1 MPIERYMKYLFLLL
15 LIPTIFSFANDGG
28 VYLGSTRIIFPSSAT
43 SESLSV
49 TNSSKNGTWLVR
61 SWVSLGDSDDEKN
74 NDFIITPPLYRL
86 DPQNTINLKI
96 NRLSDA
102 LPKNKESLFYIN
114 AMIIPPVDK
123 KSTDS
128 TKIQFSINNKI
139 KMFYRPE
146 SINSQSNAN
155 EAFNKISVKKEPKGF
170 TLKNPTPYYIT
181 LTQIE
186 IDNNKNEGYEGLML
200 SPFGSEYLKCVKN
213 CNSVKFK
220 AINDFGGLTSE
231 KKLNF

>member
-1 MPIERYMKYLFLLL
+1 MKYLPLLL
-15 LIPTIFSFANDGG
+15 LISTIPSFANEGG

-49 TNSSKNGTWLVR
+49 TNSSKKETWLVR
-61 SWVSLGDSDDEKN
+61 SWISLGDSDDEKN
-74 NDFIITPPLYRL
+74 NNFIITPPLYRL
-86 DPQNTINLKI
+86 DPQSTINLKI
-96 NRLSDA
+96 NRLSDSF
-102 LPKNKESLFYIN
+102 PKNKESLFYIN
-114 AMIIPPVDK
+114 AMIIPPIDK

-146 SINSQSNAN
+146 SINSQNN
-155 EAFNKISVKKEPKGF
+155 VEEAYNKISVKKELKGF

-181 LTQIE
+181 LTQMQ
-186 IDNNKNEGYEGLML
+186 IDNNKSEGYEGLML

-213 CNSVKFK
+213 CNNVKFK
-220 AINDFGGLTSE
+220 IINDFGGLTSE
-231 KKLNF
+231 KKLIF

>member
-1 MPIERYMKYLFLLL
+1 MPLETHMKYLLLLL
-15 LIPTIFSFANDGG
+15 LIPTATSFANNGG
-28 VYLGSTRIIFPSSAT
+28 VYLGSTRVIFPSSAT

-49 TNSSKNGTWLVR
+49 TNSSKNDTWLVR
-61 SWVSLGDSDDEKN
+61 SWISLSDSDAEKN

-86 DPQNTINLKI
+86 DPKSTINLKI
-96 NRLSDA
+96 NRLSDS

-146 SINSQSNAN
+146 SINSQNNAD
-155 EAFNKISVKKEPKGF
+155 EVYNKISVKKELKGF

-181 LTQIE
+181 LTQIQ
-186 IDNNKNEGYEGLML
+186 NNKNEDYEGFML
-200 SPFGSEYLKCVKN
+200 SPFGSKYLICVKS
-213 CNSVKFK
+213 CNSIKFK
-220 AINDFGGLTSE
+220 TINDFGGLTSE
-231 KKLNF
+231 RKLIF